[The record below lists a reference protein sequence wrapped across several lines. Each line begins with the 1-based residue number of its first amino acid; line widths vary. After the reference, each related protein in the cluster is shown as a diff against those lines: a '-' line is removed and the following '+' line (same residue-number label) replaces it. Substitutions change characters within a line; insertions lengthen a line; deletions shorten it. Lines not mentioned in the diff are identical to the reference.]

1 MTPEEEKIYLTN
13 LLIDST
19 AWYVSEG
26 ETRSAIEL
34 EVIDRIRKLQGQ
46 ESINVVGKPSDEV
59 LNEYDNNAPEAAKL
73 ESAKL
78 NEHLASP
85 GKVDEARKKWE
96 KDKIRVYIDGKH
108 VWKKRSEC
116 VKQPRDNS
124 KGGPAWKWIWIGPQD
139 KKAQVDAMWAEHE
152 KGK

>member
-1 MTPEEEKIYLTN
+1 MTPEEERIYLTN
-13 LLIDST
+13 LLIEAT
-19 AWYVSEG
+19 AWSVSED

-46 ESINVVGKPSDEV
+46 KSINVVGKPSDEV
-59 LNEYDNNAPEAAKL
+59 IGYDHNALEA
-73 ESAKL
+73 AKL

-108 VWKKRSEC
+108 VWKPRVEC

-124 KGGPAWKWIWIGPQD
+124 KGGPAWKWIWNNPQD
-139 KKAQVDAMWAEHE
+139 KKDQEDAMWAEHE
-152 KGK
+152 KGE